1 LPACAEAVDAILNAD
16 IILMGPG
23 SLYTSILPNL
33 LIPEIQK
40 AILKSDAYKIY
51 VMNVMTQP
59 GETIDYSASDH
70 LDVLTRHTDP
80 RIVDG
85 CFVNTRPVPP
95 DLLKKYA
102 EQGATVD
109 LDWKKSRPRD
119 EILKGSV
126 ITTDSQVR
134 HDSEK
139 LCQILIDHAAAR
151 LNRRCK

>member
-1 LPACAEAVDAILNAD
+1 
-16 IILMGPG
+16 
-23 SLYTSILPNL
+23 

-40 AILKSDAYKIY
+40 SILKSDAYKVY

-59 GETIDYSASDH
+59 GETINYSASDH

-102 EQGATVD
+102 EQGASLVDMD
-109 LDWKKSRPRD
+109 LDKIEAKGY
-119 EILKGSV
+119 EILKGAV
-126 ITTDSQVR
+126 ITTDGQVR

-139 LCQILIDHAAAR
+139 LCQILIEHAAAR
-151 LNRRCK
+151 LGASTAR